1 MDKLAVLNTNKSYLI
16 TSLLI
21 GLGANIA
28 FIVLFIM
35 YSGDEADN
43 VSCATLINWDKG
55 LYISL
60 IILTVANFIKACY
73 EIQSSPM
80 PPQGG
85 LYGTVYC
92 IYSMAGLSSFVC
104 WIGIQ
109 AVYFNLEVS
118 GVCNNLGK
126 TNLAYIIFGYAGIGV
141 AFLMCFIL
149 CCCAAMF
156 MTATNHQ
163 IQNQAQTAQTEYNK
177 QLNDGE

>member
-1 MDKLAVLNTNKSYLI
+1 MDKLAVLNTNKTFLI

-21 GLGANIA
+21 SLGSNIA

-35 YSGDEADN
+35 YSGEEADN

-60 IILTVANFIKACY
+60 IILTAATFIKTCY
-73 EIQSSPM
+73 ELSALPETPKS
-80 PPQGG
+80 G
-85 LYGTVYC
+85 LYGTAYC
-92 IYSMAGLSSFVC
+92 LNTMAGLSCFVC

-126 TNLAYIIFGYAGIGV
+126 LNLAYIIFNYAMIGV
-141 AFLMCFIL
+141 AFLMCFFM
-149 CCCAAMF
+149 CFCAAMF
-156 MTATNHQ
+156 MASATNQ
-163 IQNQAQTAQTEYNK
+163 VQNQAQAEYNK